1 MYIGRGMKKNTQ
13 SSILWFL
20 RRAANE
26 KRRTA
31 SRKKKLLNIGM
42 LNTITRIEP
51 AATRVPSASMNWTQP
66 AIKMKRSSGRQKL
79 PFFLPPSDFSLRNN
93 HNDVASFFA
102 NLRNAIYNSRDG
114 HMVGIDFA
122 ALKSVSLG
130 AGLMLAAE
138 LYRWQKFVGKKLNV
152 VRREEW
158 DPSVSQLLDEL
169 GLFRFLNMKNVGIVP
184 AKAEND
190 TQTTFLQYRSGVS
203 VSSADCGQLL
213 GHLSDVAGKIQAR
226 NFIYDG
232 LVEAIKNTKHHAYTE
247 PDTWYGVEPGTWFM
261 SGAFDAKEST
271 LTAAVYDH
279 GVGIPN
285 TLPRSSIWEHA
296 VHIVKSFGKGDDG
309 DMIAA
314 AMEHGR
320 SRTRLQE
327 RGKGL
332 PTMMRLFDHRPGYL
346 RVVSGAGEAIY
357 DSETQKV
364 HRKNHNVSIGGTLIE
379 WKVSRQEQK
388 I

>member
-1 MYIGRGMKKNTQ
+1 MKRNTQ
-13 SSILWFL
+13 NTIDWLI

-26 KRRTA
+26 RRREA
-31 SRKKKLLNIGM
+31 SLIRRKFN
-42 LNTITRIEP
+42 
-51 AATRVPSASMNWTQP
+51 AATLQRARLSPSPLRVASDTENWVPTE
-66 AIKMKRSSGRQKL
+66 IKIKRSSNRIKI
-79 PFFLPPSDFSLRNN
+79 PFLIPPEDFSLRKN
-93 HNDVASFFA
+93 HLEVASFFA
-102 NLRNAIYNSRDG
+102 HLRNKIYNSHDS
-114 HMVGIDFA
+114 HMFGVDFA
-122 ALKSVSLG
+122 ALKTVSLG

-138 LYRWQKFVGKKLNV
+138 LYRWQRLVKRKMNV
-152 VRREEW
+152 VRRKDW
-158 DPSVSQLLDEL
+158 DQDVSQLLDEL
-169 GLFRFLNMKNVGIVP
+169 GLFRFLEMNNVGLTPTSVNGNSDR
-184 AKAEND
+184 K
-190 TQTTFLQYRSGVS
+190 FLQYRTGVN

-213 GHLSDVAGKIQAR
+213 SHLSDIAGEIEAR

-232 LVEAIKNTKHHAYTE
+232 LVEAIKNAKHHAYSE
-247 PDTWYGVEPGTWFM
+247 PDTWYGVDPGTWFM

-279 GVGIPN
+279 GVGIPK
-285 TLPRSSIWEHA
+285 TLPRSSIWEHT

-346 RVVSGAGEAIY
+346 RIVSGAGEAIY
-357 DSETQKV
+357 DSQTKKV
-364 HRKNHNVSIGGTLIE
+364 QHKNHKVAIGGTLIE
-379 WKVSRQEQK
+379 WKVSR
-388 I
+388 